1 VSDRSVREWLRHAR
15 ALGVERLDA
24 QGLLAHALGRDRA
37 WLIAHDDAP
46 LDAAQAARV
55 RSLIERRAAG
65 EPFAY
70 LVGEREFHGLA
81 LAVTPAVLIPR
92 PDTETL
98 VDWALE
104 RLDADFAAEPAPR
117 VLDLGTGSGAIAL
130 AVKHARPRCAVAASD
145 LSPAALAVARANAQ
159 RHGLAVEWRE
169 GAWWA
174 AWADAPA
181 WHLVLANP
189 PYIAPGDPHLAA
201 LGDEP
206 ASALVPAGDGGDGL
220 ADIGRIV
227 AGAVAHLQPGGWL
240 LLEHGHTQ
248 AAAVRERLAA
258 AGLVAVQSRRDLA
271 GHERASGGRRPLA
284 VASGASVTG

>member
-1 VSDRSVREWLRHAR
+1 LSDRRVSDWLRHAR
-15 ALGVERLDA
+15 ALGVERLEA

-46 LDAAQAARV
+46 LEAAQSERV
-55 RSLIERRAAG
+55 RQLLERRAAG
-65 EPFAY
+65 EPYAY

-81 LAVTPAVLIPR
+81 LTVSPAVLIPR

-104 RLDADFAAEPAPR
+104 RLDADFADLPAPR

-130 AVKHARPRCAVAASD
+130 ALKHARPRCNVAASD
-145 LSPAALAVARANAQ
+145 ASAAALAVARTNAA
-159 RHGLAVEWRE
+159 RHALAVEWRE
-169 GAWWA
+169 GDWWA
-174 AWADAPA
+174 PWAGAPP

-189 PYIAPGDPHLAA
+189 PYVALGDPHLTALAA
-201 LGDEP
+201 EP
-206 ASALVPAGDGGDGL
+206 ARALVPAGDTGDGL

-227 AGAVAHLQPGGWL
+227 AGAVAYLQPGAWL

-248 AAAVRERLAA
+248 ADAVRDRLAA
-258 AGLVAVQSRRDLA
+258 AGFQAVQSRRDFA
-271 GHERASGGRRPLA
+271 GHERASGGRWPQ
-284 VASGASVTG
+284 